1 MIATSNNSYQY
12 ECCSKTNNN
21 NNIRTTNQQLCK
33 WFHVNI
39 SERKC
44 NELLLKFISPHRS
57 NNISIL
63 KKKRDPFEGS
73 TKTKNRHQLTF
84 GTIEHD

>member
-12 ECCSKTNNN
+12 ECCNKTNNN
-21 NNIRTTNQQLCK
+21 INIRTTNQQLCK

-44 NELLLKFISPHRS
+44 NELLLKFISPHLS

-63 KKKRDPFEGS
+63 KKICNLGS
-73 TKTKNRHQLTF
+73 K
-84 GTIEHD
+84 